1 MHNILS
7 EDETRKETV
16 DTEDE
21 TCKETEETDD
31 DSKGSIS
38 DEIVDTVE
46 IPRTDKVEEEDQ
58 KGEESAS
65 TASEE
70 VRKPSEVVDLQ
81 FWVTTPCHKGAIQ
94 VSSLYLCQFNLDIY
108 ELLN

>member
-7 EDETRKETV
+7 EDGTRKETV

-46 IPRTDKVEEEDQ
+46 IPRTDKVARGRPKRRGICQ
-58 KGEESAS
+58 HG
-65 TASEE
+65 
-70 VRKPSEVVDLQ
+70 VRKSKET
-81 FWVTTPCHKGAIQ
+81 FRSGRFAILGDYPI
-94 VSSLYLCQFNLDIY
+94 S
-108 ELLN
+108 